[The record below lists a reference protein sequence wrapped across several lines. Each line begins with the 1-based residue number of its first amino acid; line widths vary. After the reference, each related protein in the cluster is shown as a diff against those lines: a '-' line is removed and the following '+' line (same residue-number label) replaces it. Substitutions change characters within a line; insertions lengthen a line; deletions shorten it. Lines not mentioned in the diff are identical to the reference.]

1 MAFLVFAIQILAV
14 RRIILNKKSKEGKR
28 LKFRELDEKLFIE
41 IMERKVDFPLFVI
54 RAIGSNSHFIL
65 DM

>member
-41 IMERKVDFPLFVI
+41 IMERKK
-54 RAIGSNSHFIL
+54 
-65 DM
+65 

>member
-1 MAFLVFAIQILAV
+1 MAFLLFAIQKLTV

-41 IMERKVDFPLFVI
+41 IMGKKVT
-54 RAIGSNSHFIL
+54 
-65 DM
+65 

>member
-1 MAFLVFAIQILAV
+1 MAFLLFAIQKLTV

-41 IMERKVDFPLFVI
+41 IMGKKSRKKKDFQFLC
-54 RAIGSNSHFIL
+54 ASH
-65 DM
+65 